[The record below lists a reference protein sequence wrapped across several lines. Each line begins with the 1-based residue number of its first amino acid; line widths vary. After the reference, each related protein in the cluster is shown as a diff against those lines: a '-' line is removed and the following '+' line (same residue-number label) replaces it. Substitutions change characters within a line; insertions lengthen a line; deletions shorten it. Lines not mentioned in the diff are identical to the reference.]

1 MTVAGIGALPYEG
14 GTAFRVWAP
23 HASEVSV
30 IGEFNGWEGTAHE
43 LSQEDGG
50 YWYGEVPGARVGQQ
64 YRFALATASGVVTR
78 IDPRA
83 RAVTNSVGNGI
94 IYARDAFDWQ
104 GDAFACPPHD
114 DLVIYELHVG
124 SFDGGRPTFEGLVE
138 RLGHFAHLG
147 VNALE
152 LMPVMEFAGERSWG
166 YNPAHPFAVEG
177 SYGGPD
183 GLKYLVREAHR
194 QGIAVL
200 VDVVYNHFGPSDL
213 GLWQFDGWSENGMG
227 GIYFYNDDRAT
238 TPWGDT
244 RPDYGRQEVRE
255 YIRDNAL
262 MWLEEYHV
270 DGLRYD
276 MTPFIRDID
285 GDGDDLPD
293 GWSLLRAIN
302 GTIRETHPDV
312 ITIAEDLK
320 GDYRLTNL
328 DDDGARFHAQWDSLF
343 VHPVRQ
349 ATVQPSDDQRSVTEI
364 AVAVG
369 HSYGAAFRRVVYTE
383 SHDEVANGKQRVPS
397 EIDEGDPD
405 GWFAQKRSTA
415 AACFVFTAPGIPMVF
430 QGQEFLEKGWFRD
443 DVPLDWWRNEEF
455 QGIVRLYRDLIRL
468 RRNADGD
475 TAGLRGEGLSV
486 HHLDEEGNLLAYH
499 RWAEGGPGD
508 DVVVIANMSAQE
520 RTGVPIGMPAAGGWR
535 LKFNSDATTYSD
547 VFHGFPAHDVE
558 AAPEPLDGQDAHAL
572 IDIGPYTV
580 LVYVRA

>member
-1 MTVAGIGALPYEG
+1 MSVPGIGAMPRPE

-23 HASEVSV
+23 HATEVSV
-30 IGEFNGWEGTAHE
+30 IGDFNDWDGRAHE
-43 LSQEDGG
+43 LAREDGG
-50 YWYGEVPGARVGQQ
+50 YWYGEVRGAHAGQQ
-64 YRFALATASGVVTR
+64 YRFALATPAGVVTR

-83 RAVTNSVGNGI
+83 RQVTNSVGNGV

-104 GDAFACPPHD
+104 GDGFHCPPHN

-124 SFDGGRPTFEGLVE
+124 SFDGGRPTFAGLVE

-152 LMPVMEFAGERSWG
+152 LMPVMEFAGDRSWG
-166 YNPAHPFAVEG
+166 YNPAHPFAVES

-194 QGIAVL
+194 HGIAVI

-213 GLWQFDGWSENGMG
+213 GLWQFDGWSENGKG
-227 GIYFYNDDRAT
+227 GIYFYNDDRSS

-276 MTPFIRDID
+276 MTPFIRDKD
-285 GDGDDLPD
+285 GNGDDLPD
-293 GWSLLRAIN
+293 GWSLLRAVN

-328 DDDGARFHAQWDSLF
+328 DEDGALFHAQWDSLF

-349 ATVQPSDDQRSVTEI
+349 ATVQPSDDDRSVTEI

-369 HSYGAAFRRVVYTE
+369 HSYGDAFRRVIYTE
-383 SHDEVANGKQRVPS
+383 SHDEVANGQQRVPS

-415 AACFVFTAPGIPMVF
+415 AACLVFTAPGIPMVF

-455 QGIVRLYRDLIRL
+455 QGIVRLYGDLARL

-475 TAGLRGEGLSV
+475 TRGLQGQGLSV
-486 HHLDEEGNLLAYH
+486 HHVDEEANLLAFH
-499 RWAEGGPGD
+499 RWAEGGVGD
-508 DVVVIANMSAQE
+508 DVVVVANLSVQE
-520 RTGVPIGMPAAGGWR
+520 RKGVPIGMPAAGAWR
-535 LKFNSDATTYSD
+535 LKFNSDSTHYSD
-547 VFHGFPAHDVE
+547 VFHGFAAHDVE
-558 AAPEPLDGQDAHAL
+558 AVPEPLDDKDAHAL
-572 IDIGPYTV
+572 VDIGPYTV
-580 LVYVRA
+580 LVYSRA